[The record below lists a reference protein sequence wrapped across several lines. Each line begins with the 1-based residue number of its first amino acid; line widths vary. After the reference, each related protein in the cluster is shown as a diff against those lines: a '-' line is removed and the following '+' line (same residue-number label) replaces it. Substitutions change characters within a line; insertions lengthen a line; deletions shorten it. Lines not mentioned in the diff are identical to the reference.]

1 MKLNGTLQNCLM
13 AVGSRYPQYIVDID
27 VDIWGDQ
34 CAKLN
39 AETALEL
46 LEQLQ
51 ASASELLHTSAL
63 VECDTYR
70 CELRVVDLSE
80 ERPALLFHF
89 PRVLATSP

>member
-1 MKLNGTLQNCLM
+1 MKLNETLHNCLI
-13 AVGSRYPQYIVDID
+13 AIASRYPDYIVDID
-27 VDIWGDQ
+27 EALWGDQ
-34 CAKLN
+34 CAKFQ
-39 AETALEL
+39 AETASEL

-51 ASASELLHTSAL
+51 ASAPELLHASTF

-89 PRVLATSP
+89 PRIISTSP